1 MEKKYLYIFLIIL
14 LIIIILFLIYKL
26 NKNKE
31 NFELN
36 NYDVSKEEV
45 LKKLEDLQETVN
57 KHNQLEKKLEAL
69 DENYKDN
76 KLVIENKEKLNKL
89 KQEIIDKS
97 KEFDNLYSLYEAN
110 KLTTDYTDIKEQ
122 LDRNMTDKIIQSKI
136 NEEERIKKDPKI
148 TYPKRYLKKIGC
160 YPRQTTFD
168 EQYLESLN
176 HSINRILNLK
186 DNCNKNK

>member
-1 MEKKYLYIFLIIL
+1 MEKKYFYILFIIL

-26 NKNKE
+26 NSSKE
-31 NFELN
+31 FFN
-36 NYDVSKEEV
+36 NDYDVSKDEV

-57 KHNQLEKKLEAL
+57 KHNQLEKKLDVL
-69 DENYKDN
+69 DENYEDN
-76 KLVIENKEKLNKL
+76 DLVKENKEKLNKL
-89 KQEIIDKS
+89 KQDIIDKS

-160 YPRQTTFD
+160 YPRQITFD

>member
-26 NKNKE
+26 NYNKE
-31 NFELN
+31 YFELN
-36 NYDVSKEEV
+36 NYDVSRDEV
-45 LKKLEDLQETVN
+45 LQKLEDLQETVN
-57 KHNQLEKKLEAL
+57 KHNQLEKKLDAL
-69 DENYKDN
+69 DENYEDN
-76 KLVIENKEKLNKL
+76 ELVKENKEKLNVL

-136 NEEERIKKDPKI
+136 KEEERIKKDPKI

-186 DNCNKNK
+186 DNCKI

>member
-1 MEKKYLYIFLIIL
+1 MEKKYLYLFSIIL

-57 KHNQLEKKLEAL
+57 KHKQLEKKLEAL

-76 KLVIENKEKLNKL
+76 ELVKENKEKLNKL

-136 NEEERIKKDPKI
+136 KEEERIKKDPKI

-186 DNCNKNK
+186 DNCKK

>member
-1 MEKKYLYIFLIIL
+1 MDKKYFYILFIIL

-26 NKNKE
+26 NSSKE
-31 NFELN
+31 FFN
-36 NYDVSKEEV
+36 NDYDVSRDEV

-57 KHNQLEKKLEAL
+57 KHNQLEKKLDVL
-69 DENYKDN
+69 DENYEDN
-76 KLVIENKEKLNKL
+76 DLVKENKEKLNKL

-160 YPRQTTFD
+160 YPRQITFD

>member
-1 MEKKYLYIFLIIL
+1 MEKKYLIIIIL
-14 LIIIILFLIYKL
+14 LIIIIIFLILKI
-26 NKNKE
+26 KSNKE
-31 NFELN
+31 LFN
-36 NYDVSKEEV
+36 NDYDVSREEV
-45 LKKLEDLQETVN
+45 LQKLEDLQETVN
-57 KHNQLEKKLEAL
+57 KHNQLEKKLDII
-69 DENYKDN
+69 DENYENNDIVK
-76 KLVIENKEKLNKL
+76 ENKEKLNKL

-97 KEFDNLYSLYEAN
+97 KEFDNIYSLYEAN
-110 KLTTDYTDIKEQ
+110 KLTTDYTDIKEK

-136 NEEERIKKDPKI
+136 KEEERIKRDEKI

-186 DNCNKNK
+186 DNCKK